1 MTDAD
6 EEDGFRDSLRADLNR
21 CREIRL
27 HLLASGVLATTV
39 AAAAVA
45 FLVMSSA
52 VGAGADLASFVEVL
66 STNAAWLFT
75 SVFALVGLFV
85 AYPARGSDSTRSR
98 QSVVGILVSRWLL
111 VAVGI
116 LLGFA
121 FLLVVGVFGFDSF
134 SLPGFVVATLLTTA
148 VACAYVSVGVSIAV
162 FTGSDERLVLSLLT
176 VYGVFVFL
184 WDTALVP
191 TLVAMAVVGD
201 PSQVIGTP
209 PGFYDALLAVSPGG
223 AYSALSNAALGTGAD
238 GVWGVG
244 TLSLI
249 FWLLLPP
256 AVAAFTVD

>member
-1 MTDAD
+1 MTDTD
-6 EEDGFRDSLRADLNR
+6 QEDGFRDSLRADLRR

-27 HLLASGVLATTV
+27 HLLAPGVLAATV

-45 FLVMSSA
+45 FLLMSSA
-52 VGAGADLASFVEVL
+52 VGADADLASFVEVL

-85 AYPARGSDSTRSR
+85 AYPAHDNSR
-98 QSVVGILVSRWLL
+98 QSVVGVLVSRWLL

-121 FLLVVGVFGFDSF
+121 FLLVVGVSGFGSF
-134 SLPGFVVATLLTTA
+134 SLSGFVMATLLTTA
-148 VACAYVSVGVSIAV
+148 VVCAYVSVGVSLSV
-162 FTGSDERLVLSLLT
+162 FTGTNERLVLSLLT

-201 PSQVIGTP
+201 PSQAIGDP

-223 AYSALSNAALGTGAD
+223 AYSALSNVAVGTGTD
-238 GVWGVG
+238 GAWGVG

-249 FWLLLPP
+249 FWLLFPP
-256 AVAAFTVD
+256 AVAAFIVD